1 MGHLVG
7 SNGLDGWVFLCGLL
21 VGLWALWWIAGMAGP
36 FSVFKAGLL
45 VGHLVGWIRCMINLW
60 LCGPFGAILCRPF
73 SGSVGLLVVYVV
85 FYWLCGPFGGW
96 LGGVGHSV
104 FFRWAF

>member
-7 SNGLDGWVFLCGLL
+7 W
-21 VGLWALWWIAGMAGP
+21 M
-36 FSVFKAGLL
+36 
-45 VGHLVGWIRCMINLW
+45 RCMVNLW
-60 LCGPFGAILCRPF
+60 LCGPFGVILGGPF
-73 SGSVGLLVVYVV
+73 SGSVGLLVFYVV

-96 LGGVGHSV
+96 LGEVGHSV